1 MKISVDEIEEMA
13 ALYFEQ
19 GLFKLR
25 LERFYVK
32 QKWWI
37 TYEEILDNKSKLYS
51 LFFLPHVPQK
61 NN

>member
-1 MKISVDEIEEMA
+1 MA

-19 GLFKLR
+19 GLFKLH

-37 TYEEILDNKSKLYS
+37 TYEEILNNKKEKQNILGTW
-51 LFFLPHVPQK
+51 V
-61 NN
+61 